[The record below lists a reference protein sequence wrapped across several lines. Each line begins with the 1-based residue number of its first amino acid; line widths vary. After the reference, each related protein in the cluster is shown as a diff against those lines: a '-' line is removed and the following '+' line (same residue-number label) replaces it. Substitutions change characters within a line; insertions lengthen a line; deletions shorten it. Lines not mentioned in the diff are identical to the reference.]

1 MAAEALPLV
10 NVKLATPVP
19 PRSPVWR
26 PRLEARLEAAPGG
39 SVTVVSGPTGSGKTA
54 LLASWFARPSPRRRT
69 WVSFDPVDN
78 DPIRFWSYAITA
90 LQRLDGR
97 AGTDALAALPSS
109 GADER
114 VLTTLLRDL
123 EALEVPSTIV
133 LDDFQVIES
142 QEVLDALTFLVDRLP
157 TTVQLVIATRSEP
170 RLPMAR
176 PRLTGRLVEVRES
189 HLRFRDDEALE
200 LLDALGVRLDPA
212 DAALLI
218 EHTEGWAAGLQLA
231 GLSLR
236 EHPDPVAFVR
246 RFAGSTR
253 VVADLLVEEVL
264 DRQPEDVRDFLLR
277 TSVLERL
284 SAPLCDAVT
293 GRNDSVRLLRQLEAA
308 NLFLV
313 PLDDERQWFRY
324 QHLFGELLRSE
335 LHAADPSRRA
345 GGPPRRR
352 HVVGGAGTPSAC
364 HPPPPLGGEL
374 DRAWAVVTTYYGW
387 YFMTGRHSTVRDWV
401 RSFPSEYLA
410 AEPLRAIEAGMALVL
425 AGAAEQAQ
433 QWIAVAEAGLHAS
446 TDGHRARARL
456 ELLRGVCA
464 AWLGNL
470 PAAVGPLDR
479 AARLGGDRDWLVTSP
494 LQVQLLRVRVDLQ
507 LGAVERAR
515 RLLDDLPPHGLP
527 LEEALVLTSRAQ
539 LALVEGALR
548 GAESCSRQAWTIL
561 EGLDQLSGA
570 LVCDLRYVRG
580 MLLLERGEIDA
591 AEDEL
596 EAALVIAQRAGGAA
610 AIVLQSAA
618 LARTRAATGRTAE
631 AFSTLRRARE
641 RVGGRTAPDALVDEL
656 HAAECSLRI
665 RTGGLERAAELVGAL
680 PAGPARSRLAVRL
693 ELACGRSAEARRQL
707 AVLGTPA
714 TLRQRIEDALL
725 AARADLATDAPAAMG
740 HVRQAVVLARPESYA
755 QVFLDEGPEVAN
767 LLRRLEVDDPAT
779 GVHVLVKA
787 VNAAPAAVQHL
798 DPLGAGRLVESLS
811 ERELG
816 VLHYLPSPLSYG
828 EIAHELYIS
837 PNTLKTHMKN
847 LYRKLE
853 VSSRQ
858 AAVTRARALELL

>member
-1 MAAEALPLV
+1 LPLV

-19 PRSPVWR
+19 PLSAVGR
-26 PRLEARLEAAPGG
+26 PRLEERLEGAPGG
-39 SVTVVSGPTGSGKTA
+39 SVTVVSGPTGAGKTA
-54 LLASWFARPSPRRRT
+54 LLASWSARPSSRRRS

-114 VLTTLLRDL
+114 VLTSLLRDL
-123 EALEVPSTIV
+123 EALDVPSTIV
-133 LDDFQVIES
+133 LDDFQVVES
-142 QEVLDALTFLVDRLP
+142 QEVLDALTFLVERLP
-157 TTVQLVIATRSEP
+157 STLQVVIATRSEP

-176 PRLTGRLVEVRES
+176 LRLTGRLVEVRES
-189 HLRFRDDEALE
+189 HLRFRPDEAHE

-212 DAALLI
+212 DAALLV

-236 EHPDPVAFVR
+236 EHPDPVAFVH

-264 DRQPEDVRDFLLR
+264 DRQAEDVRDFLLR

-284 SAPLCDAVT
+284 SAPLCDAVA
-293 GRNDSVRLLRQLEAA
+293 RRDDSARILRQLEAS
-308 NLFLV
+308 NLFLI

-324 QHLFGELLRSE
+324 QQLFGELLRSE
-335 LHAADPSRRA
+335 LHAADPGAERDAHRTA
-345 GGPPRRR
+345 GRWFVAQG
-352 HVVGGAGTPSAC
+352 
-364 HPPPPLGGEL
+364 HPPTAIKHHLAAGEL
-374 DRAWAVVTTYYGW
+374 DEAWEVVTTYYGS

-425 AGAAEQAQ
+425 AGAVEQAQ
-433 QWIAVAEAGLHAS
+433 QWIGVAEAGLPAS
-446 TDGHRARARL
+446 TNGHRAQARL

-464 AWLGNL
+464 TWLGNL

-479 AARLGGDRDWLVTSP
+479 AARLGGDRDWPVTSP
-494 LQVQLLRVRVDLQ
+494 LQLQLLRVRVDLQ

-515 RLLDDLPPHGLP
+515 GLLDDLPPHGLP
-527 LEEALVLTSRAQ
+527 LEEALVLTSRAE
-539 LALVEGALR
+539 LALVEGALHE
-548 GAESCSRQAWTIL
+548 AETFAKQAWTIL
-561 EGLDQLSGA
+561 EELDQLSGA

-580 MLLLERGEIDA
+580 VLLLERGELAA

-596 EAALVIAQRAGGAA
+596 EAALAVAQRAGGAA

-641 RVGGRTAPDALVDEL
+641 RVGGRTAPEALSNEL
-656 HAAECSLRI
+656 DAAESRLRL
-665 RTGGLERAAELVGAL
+665 RTSGLKRAAELIGAL
-680 PAGPARSRLAVRL
+680 PAGAERSRLLVRL
-693 ELACGRSAEARRQL
+693 DLARGRSAEARRRL
-707 AVLGTPA
+707 SVLGPPA

-725 AARADLATDAPAAMG
+725 AARAAMATDVEAALG
-740 HVRQAVVLARPESYA
+740 HLRRAVALARPEAHS
-755 QVFLDEGPEVAN
+755 QVFLDEGPEIAA
-767 LLRRLEVDDPAT
+767 LLRRLEVDGDPT
-779 GVHVLVKA
+779 GLHVLVEA
-787 VNAAPAAVQHL
+787 VNAAPAAVHQL
-798 DPLGAGRLVESLS
+798 EPLGAGRLVESLS

-828 EIAHELYIS
+828 EIAQELYIS

-853 VSSRQ
+853 VGSRQ
-858 AAVTRARALELL
+858 EAVTRARALELL